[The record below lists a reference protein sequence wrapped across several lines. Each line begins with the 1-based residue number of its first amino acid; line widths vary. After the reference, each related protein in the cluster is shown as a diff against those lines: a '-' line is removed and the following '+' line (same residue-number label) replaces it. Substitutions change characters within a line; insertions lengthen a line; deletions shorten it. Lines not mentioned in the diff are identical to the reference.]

1 MRTIQKHKVMVF
13 CGLIVILFAAW
24 IIAADYTSDRT
35 RATRE
40 NTFIV
45 GPQKSDMQRL
55 IEAYESL
62 SSQYLTLV
70 QQNLQ
75 LMASQDQ
82 QILTKLE
89 NMEQKI
95 DALTKEVNKLRT
107 GSRETN

>member
-1 MRTIQKHKVMVF
+1 MRTIQRHKVMVF
-13 CGLIVILFAAW
+13 CGLVVVLLAAW
-24 IIAADYTSDRT
+24 MWASSYGTDRPT
-35 RATRE
+35 KTRE
-40 NTFIV
+40 NTYIV

-82 QILTKLE
+82 QILTKLD
-89 NMEQKI
+89 NMEKKL
-95 DALTKEVNKLRT
+95 DALTAEVKKLKEN
-107 GSRETN
+107 